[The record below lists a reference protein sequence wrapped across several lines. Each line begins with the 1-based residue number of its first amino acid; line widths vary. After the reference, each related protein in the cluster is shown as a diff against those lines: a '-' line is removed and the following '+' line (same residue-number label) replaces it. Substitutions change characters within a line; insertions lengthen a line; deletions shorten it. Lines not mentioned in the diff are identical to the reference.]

1 MEFLN
6 IDQNYKSN
14 VLDTINKIIEK
25 NGINSNVGAVT
36 SVSMEKKVHITGRT

>member
-25 NGINSNVGAVT
+25 NGINSNGAVT